1 MGEQAWWLII
11 DLDGCYTVVVQAD
24 SKEDALKE
32 AASTL
37 GMANDEPLPSM
48 RAASLSEEQA
58 ATLGLTTSFTTGEN
72 EGNTGDDNLVFP
84 NVLKYCTKCGSEVV
98 TDAFNPRPICIS
110 CRDEETGE

>member
-1 MGEQAWWLII
+1 MGEQAWWLVI

-24 SKEDALKE
+24 SEEDALQE

-37 GMANDEPLPSM
+37 GMANDTPLPSM

-58 ATLGLTTSFTTGEN
+58 ATLGLTTTSTAGEN
-72 EGNTGDDNLVFP
+72 EGNAEDDNLVFP
-84 NVLKYCTKCGSEVV
+84 NVFKYCSMCGSEVV
-98 TDAFNPRPICIS
+98 TDTFNPHPICIS